1 MRNLAKIALRNLF
14 RYRRRTLLTSM
25 LIVIGVML
33 VVVTSGFVGGFR
45 YSVTSILTD
54 TMLSHVQV
62 HKKGYTKIINAS
74 PLNLYLD
81 GKEMEHLREALDNNA
96 DVEAYSPRINFMAMA
111 SIYTETTTMKLT
123 AVDPE
128 RESRTCPALPDR
140 LTEVKDTERFLKP
153 GEIIIPGLIA
163 TAFHLSIGDSVVL
176 VCTNRHGSMNGAV
189 FTVAGILEGFAAGE
203 FLRNGYIHISDAEA
217 LLQMDEPEI
226 SEVAIRLRD
235 IDRLKS
241 VYGALLSGGPGGR
254 ALDGAV
260 YEVDTWESLSPF
272 TSILMLVSIVT
283 YVVKFVL
290 IAIVLISVL
299 NIMMM
304 AVYERTKEIG
314 TISAMGTPARR
325 IRRLFLLEGVTLG
338 AMSLVVGL
346 AVGGLVL
353 VILDAAAIHFKAGP
367 FTLQLIT
374 RLTPADIASVSVMVI
389 LVSILASLQ
398 PAHKASRLDPVD
410 ALGHV

>member
-1 MRNLAKIALRNLF
+1 
-14 RYRRRTLLTSM
+14 
-25 LIVIGVML
+25 
-33 VVVTSGFVGGFR
+33 
-45 YSVTSILTD
+45 
-54 TMLSHVQV
+54 
-62 HKKGYTKIINAS
+62 
-74 PLNLYLD
+74 
-81 GKEMEHLREALDNNA
+81 
-96 DVEAYSPRINFMAMA
+96 
-111 SIYTETTTMKLT
+111 
-123 AVDPE
+123 
-128 RESRTCPALPDR
+128 
-140 LTEVKDTERFLKP
+140 
-153 GEIIIPGLIA
+153 
-163 TAFHLSIGDSVVL
+163 
-176 VCTNRHGSMNGAV
+176 
-189 FTVAGILEGFAAGE
+189 
-203 FLRNGYIHISDAEA
+203 
-217 LLQMDEPEI
+217 MDEPEI